1 MTRSFCAG
9 ALLALLASGAP
20 AADPPDPAPAK
31 VSFTRDVLPL
41 FQQHCV
47 GCHQPAKQGGS
58 YLMTSRADLLKKGDT
73 DNPGVVPGKPEQSY
87 LLAQLRPADGKPP
100 AMPKNKPPLSEKEVG
115 LIARWI
121 AEGAVDD
128 TVAATTPLV
137 DASHPPVYELPPVVT
152 SLDYSPDG
160 SLLAV
165 SGYHEVL
172 LYKADGSAL
181 VGRLVG
187 MSEQIQSLK
196 FSP

>member
-20 AADPPDPAPAK
+20 AADPPDPAPA
-31 VSFTRDVLPL
+31 
-41 FQQHCV
+41 
-47 GCHQPAKQGGS
+47 A
-58 YLMTSRADLLKKGDT
+58 
-73 DNPGVVPGKPEQSY
+73 
-87 LLAQLRPADGKPP
+87 
-100 AMPKNKPPLSEKEVG
+100 
-115 LIARWI
+115 
-121 AEGAVDD
+121 
-128 TVAATTPLV
+128 TPLI
-137 DASHPPVYELPPVVT
+137 DGAHPPVYELPPVVT

-172 LYKADGSAL
+172 LYKAGGAEV

-196 FSP
+196 FSPDGTLLAACGGSPG